1 MAHSHG
7 HDHGHDHTH
16 HANKKALL
24 ISFILTAA
32 FMIAE
37 AIGGFLSH
45 SLALLSDAGH
55 MLSDAVSLAVGLAA
69 FIFGEKLATGS
80 KTFGYKRFEILAA
93 LFNGVVL
100 IVISIIIIVE
110 AFDRFFSS
118 THVNGTDMLWIA
130 VLGLIINIVVAWIL
144 MRGDTSENLNL
155 KAAFLHVI
163 GDLLGSVGAIIA
175 SLLILFFDWNWADPV
190 ASILVSVLI
199 LVSGWRVTR
208 QSIHVLM
215 EGTPSGIELQDVV
228 EAVQSVKGVK
238 NIHDLHV
245 WSISSGINALSCHVV
260 LEGDRDSL
268 IKSQEILQDIEHTLL
283 HKGIGH
289 TTIQIET
296 ADHDHEDSI
305 LCSIQDDEGKH
316 HHHHH

>member
-7 HDHGHDHTH
+7 HDHNHAHQ
-16 HANKKALL
+16 ANKKALL
-24 ISFILTAA
+24 ISFILTTAY
-32 FMIAE
+32 MIAE
-37 AIGGFLSH
+37 AIGGFLAH

-55 MLSDAVSLAVGLAA
+55 MLSDAVSLAVGLVA
-69 FIFGEKLATGS
+69 FIFGEKLATWD

-93 LFNGVVL
+93 LFNGAVL
-100 IVISIIIIVE
+100 IIISILIIIQ
-110 AFDRFFSS
+110 AIRRFFAPEG
-118 THVNGTDMLWIA
+118 VDGIGMLWIA
-130 VLGLIINIVVAWIL
+130 CIGLLINIIVAWIL
-144 MRGDTSENLNL
+144 MKGDTSENLNL
-155 KAAFLHVI
+155 RAAFAHVM

-175 SLLILFFDWNWADPV
+175 SILIMLFGWDWADPV
-190 ASILVSVLI
+190 ASLIVSLLI

-208 QSIHVLM
+208 ASVHILM
-215 EGTPSGIELQDVV
+215 EGAPSELKIQDIIDT
-228 EAVQSVKGVK
+228 VQAIKGVK

-260 LEGDRDSL
+260 LEGAESL
-268 IKSQEILQDIEHTLL
+268 SESQSILHDIEHTLS

-289 TTIQIET
+289 TTIQMET

-305 LCSIQDDEGKH
+305 LCSIKSEENGH